1 MLQEDRFARIQ
12 SLLASLD
19 RVRTEQL
26 IQDLQV
32 SRETIRLDLLAL
44 ESLGLV
50 RRVHGGV
57 ARVAQEEEPPFVQR
71 QTQRVSEKRAIARA
85 AVKRLHPGQMVF
97 LDAGTTTGI
106 FAEELCLMK
115 TPLVV
120 VTNSIAAALKLQ
132 SAQPGVSGSNGSSAL
147 RVILLG
153 GDINPEVP
161 CTYGEVTL
169 NAIRNYRADVALLS
183 PFGISAADGVTFFD
197 AHEASV
203 ATAMIEQSSSLQIL
217 ADYSKVGV
225 RGRYAVAT
233 AAQTDAVVTNAH
245 AANAAALAEL
255 REASVAV
262 VEV

>member
-12 SLLASLD
+12 SLLSSLD

-57 ARVAQEEEPPFVQR
+57 ARVAQEEPPFVQR
-71 QTQRVSEKRAIARA
+71 QTQRVSEKRAIAKA
-85 AVKRLHPGQMVF
+85 AVKRLQPGQLVF
-97 LDAGTTTGI
+97 VDAGTTTAI
-106 FAEELCLMK
+106 LAEEMCLMSHL
-115 TPLVV
+115 TV
-120 VTNSIAAALKLQ
+120 VTNSITVALKLS
-132 SAQPGVSGSNGSSAL
+132 SAQSGQAGKSGTNDL

-169 NAIRNYRADVALLS
+169 NEIRKYRADMALLS
-183 PFGISAADGVTFFD
+183 PVGISASDGVTFFN
-197 AHEASV
+197 AHEASL
-203 ATAMIEQSSSLQIL
+203 ATAMIDQSAALTVL
-217 ADYSKVGV
+217 ADHSKIGAA
-225 RGRYAVAT
+225 GRYSVAA
-233 AAQTDAVVTNAH
+233 AAQTDAVLTNVH
-245 AANAAALAEL
+245 AGNVGALDAL
-255 REASVAV
+255 REAGVEVVAV
-262 VEV
+262 

>member
-12 SLLASLD
+12 SLLSSLD

-57 ARVAQEEEPPFVQR
+57 ARLAQEEPPFVQR

-85 AVKRLHPGQMVF
+85 AVKRLQPGQMVF
-97 LDAGTTTGI
+97 VDAGTTTGI
-106 FAEELCLMK
+106 LAEELCLLK
-115 TPLVV
+115 TELVV
-120 VTNSIAAALKLQ
+120 VTNSIPVALKLQ
-132 SAQPGVSGSNGSSAL
+132 STQSGVSDLNGSNAL

-183 PFGISAADGVTFFD
+183 PFGISAGDGVTFFN
-197 AHEASV
+197 AHEASL

-233 AAQTDAVVTNAH
+233 AAQTDGVVTNAH
-245 AANAAALAEL
+245 AGNAEALAEL
-255 REASVAV
+255 RGVG
-262 VEV
+262 VEVFEV

>member
-12 SLLASLD
+12 SLLSSLD

-57 ARVAQEEEPPFVQR
+57 ARVAQEEPPFVQR
-71 QTQRVSEKRAIARA
+71 QTQRVSEKRAIAKA
-85 AVKRLHPGQMVF
+85 AVKRLQPGQLVF
-97 LDAGTTTGI
+97 VDAGTTTAI
-106 FAEELCLMK
+106 LAEEMCLMSHL
-115 TPLVV
+115 TV
-120 VTNSIAAALKLQ
+120 VTNSITVALKLS
-132 SAQPGVSGSNGSSAL
+132 SAQSGQAGKAGANDL

-169 NAIRNYRADVALLS
+169 NEIRKYRADMALLS
-183 PFGISAADGVTFFD
+183 PVGISASDGVTFFN
-197 AHEASV
+197 AHEASL
-203 ATAMIEQSSSLQIL
+203 ATAMIEQSAALTVL
-217 ADYSKVGV
+217 ADHSKIGTA
-225 RGRYAVAT
+225 GRYSVAA
-233 AAQTDAVVTNAH
+233 AAQTDAVLTNV
-245 AANAAALAEL
+245 NAGNEGALDAL
-255 REASVAV
+255 REVG
-262 VEV
+262 VEVVDV